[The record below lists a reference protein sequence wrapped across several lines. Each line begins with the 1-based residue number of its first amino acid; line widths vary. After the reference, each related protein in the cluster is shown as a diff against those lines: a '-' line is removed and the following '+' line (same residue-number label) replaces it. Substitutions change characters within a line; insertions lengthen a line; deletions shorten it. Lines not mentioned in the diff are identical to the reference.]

1 MYVFG
6 TGIART
12 LFATELLGG
21 TTVNLAPFGSRAGT
35 CLSQNPQVP
44 LGLLWN
50 TVASFIPFSLMYKAA
65 FPSTWL
71 ADCALYWGYE
81 GVDLFPD
88 LKEICFPSVKHL

>member
-1 MYVFG
+1 MFYFHLITLFLSYLIFGTVLFPMYVFG

-44 LGLLWN
+44 LGLL
-50 TVASFIPFSLMYKAA
+50 
-65 FPSTWL
+65 
-71 ADCALYWGYE
+71 
-81 GVDLFPD
+81 
-88 LKEICFPSVKHL
+88 